1 LILLHI
7 RYFQATYFLFIY
19 VKCQKLNHSYIL
31 LPPLSIFVSF
41 FILKPK
47 IVLTQRQLF
56 LRHVAQTS
64 DAPLALEIESA
75 EGMYL
80 QTTDKQQVMD
90 LIAGISVS
98 VLGHRPPSVQTA
110 VEAQLNKYWH
120 TLVYGEFILAP
131 QVQLA
136 TLLAD
141 NLPPS
146 LNSVYFT
153 NSGTEAT
160 EGAMKLAKRATGRTE
175 IIAMKN
181 AYHGSTQGAM
191 SLNSDPYFTQAYRP
205 LLPDI
210 QYLTFNDFIDLQK
223 ITHRT
228 AAVIVETVQAESG
241 IYTPIVNTQNTDG
254 TSRNN
259 REGGYLVALKKRCK
273 EVGALLILDEIQAG
287 MGRTGTLWAFEQY
300 DITPD
305 VLLLAKGLGGGM
317 PIGAFIADRALM
329 YCLTNEPVLG
339 HITTF
344 GGHPVSCA
352 AALAT
357 LQTLLASDLL
367 AQVKTKEALFRRL
380 LVHPKIREVRSAG
393 LWLAVELESFEV
405 LIAVINECLRN
416 GLLTDWF
423 LFNNRSMRIAPPL
436 IITEAE
442 IEWACGIIV
451 SAIDKN

>member
-1 LILLHI
+1 M
-7 RYFQATYFLFIY
+7 
-19 VKCQKLNHSYIL
+19 
-31 LPPLSIFVSF
+31 
-41 FILKPK
+41 
-47 IVLTQRQLF
+47 LTQRQLF

-64 DAPLALEIESA
+64 DAPLALEIASA

-80 QTTDKQQVMD
+80 QTVDKQKVMD

-98 VLGHRPPSVQTA
+98 VLGHRPPSVQKA

-141 NLPPS
+141 NLPAT

-160 EGAMKLAKRATGRTE
+160 EGAMKLAKRATGRSE

-191 SLNSDPYFTQAYRP
+191 SLNSDDYFTQAYRP

-210 QYLTFNDFIDLQK
+210 QWLTFNNFIDLKK
-223 ITHRT
+223 ITTKT
-228 AAVIVETVQAESG
+228 AAVIVETVQAESS
-241 IYTPIVNTQNTDG
+241 ICQPA
-254 TSRNN
+254 
-259 REGGYLVALKKRCK
+259 EGYLFALKKRCE

-300 DITPD
+300 GMTPD

-329 YCLTNEPVLG
+329 QCLTNEPVLG

-357 LQTLLASDLL
+357 LKALIDSDLML
-367 AQVKTKEALFRRL
+367 QVKTKEALFKRL
-380 LVHPKIREVRSAG
+380 LVHSKIKEVRSAG
-393 LWLAVELESFEV
+393 LWLAVELESFDV
-405 LIAVINECLRN
+405 LIQVINECLQN

-423 LFNNRSMRIAPPL
+423 LFNNRSLRIAPPL

-442 IEWACGIIV
+442 IEWACGVILK
-451 SAIDKN
+451 AIEKRA

>member
-1 LILLHI
+1 M
-7 RYFQATYFLFIY
+7 
-19 VKCQKLNHSYIL
+19 
-31 LPPLSIFVSF
+31 
-41 FILKPK
+41 
-47 IVLTQRQLF
+47 TQRQLF
-56 LRHVAQTS
+56 LRHIAQTS

-75 EGMYL
+75 KGMFL

-98 VLGHRPPSVQTA
+98 VLGHRPPSVQKAIET
-110 VEAQLNKYWH
+110 QLGKYWH
-120 TLVYGEFILAP
+120 TLVYGEFVLTP
-131 QVQLA
+131 QVELA
-136 TLLAD
+136 TLLAN
-141 NLPPS
+141 NLPTS

-160 EGAMKLAKRATGRTE
+160 EGAMKLAKRTTGRSE

-191 SLNSDPYFTQAYRP
+191 SLNSDAYFTQAYRP

-210 QYLTFNDFIDLQK
+210 QWLAFNDFIDLQK

-241 IYTPIVNTQNTDG
+241 VHVPLSKTENT
-254 TSRNN
+254 
-259 REGGYLVALKKRCK
+259 EGYLFALKKRCE

-300 DITPD
+300 GITPD

-329 YCLTNEPVLG
+329 QSFTNEPVLG

-357 LQTLLASDLL
+357 LQTLLASDLI
-367 AQVKTKEALFRRL
+367 AEVKAKEVLFRRL
-380 LVHPKIREVRSAG
+380 LVHPKIKEVRSAG

-405 LIAVINECLRN
+405 LIAVIHECLRN

-423 LFNNRSMRIAPPL
+423 LFNNRSLRIAPPL
-436 IITEAE
+436 IITESE
-442 IEWACGIIV
+442 IEWACQVILE
-451 SAIDKN
+451 AIEKRA

>member
-1 LILLHI
+1 
-7 RYFQATYFLFIY
+7 
-19 VKCQKLNHSYIL
+19 
-31 LPPLSIFVSF
+31 
-41 FILKPK
+41 
-47 IVLTQRQLF
+47 VLTQRQLF

-64 DAPLALEIESA
+64 DAPLALEIDSA

-80 QTTDKQQVMD
+80 QTVDKQQVMD

-98 VLGHRPPSVQTA
+98 VLGHRPPSVQKA
-110 VEAQLNKYWH
+110 VEAQLGKYWH
-120 TLVYGEFILAP
+120 TLVYGEFVLAP

-141 NLPPS
+141 NLPPT

-160 EGAMKLAKRATGRTE
+160 EGAMKLAKRATGRSE

-191 SLNSDPYFTQAYRP
+191 SLNSDDYFTQAYRP

-210 QYLTFNDFIDLQK
+210 QHITFNSFIDLQK
-223 ITHRT
+223 ITDKT

-241 IYTPIVNTQNTDG
+241 IYTPNK
-254 TSRNN
+254 
-259 REGGYLVALKKRCK
+259 GYLFALKKRCN

-300 DITPD
+300 GITPD

-317 PIGAFIADRALM
+317 PIGAFIADRSLM
-329 YCLTNEPVLG
+329 QTLTNEPVLG

-357 LQTLLASDLL
+357 LETLLKSDLMSE
-367 AQVKTKEALFRRL
+367 VKAKETLFKRL
-380 LVHPKIREVRSAG
+380 LVHPKIKEVRSAG
-393 LWLAVELESFEV
+393 LWLAVELESFDI
-405 LIAVINECLRN
+405 LIQVIHECLRN

-423 LFNNRSMRIAPPL
+423 LFNNRSLRIAPPL
-436 IITEAE
+436 IITESQ
-442 IEWACGIIV
+442 IEWACKVILA
-451 SAIDKN
+451 AIEKKA

>member
-1 LILLHI
+1 M
-7 RYFQATYFLFIY
+7 
-19 VKCQKLNHSYIL
+19 
-31 LPPLSIFVSF
+31 
-41 FILKPK
+41 
-47 IVLTQRQLF
+47 TQRQLF
-56 LRHVAQTS
+56 LRHIAQTS

-75 EGMYL
+75 KGMFL

-98 VLGHRPPSVQTA
+98 VLGHRPPSVQKAIET
-110 VEAQLNKYWH
+110 QLDKYWH
-120 TLVYGEFILAP
+120 TLVYGEFVLTP
-131 QVQLA
+131 QVELA
-136 TLLAD
+136 TLLAN

-160 EGAMKLAKRATGRTE
+160 EGAMKLAKRTTGRSE

-191 SLNSDPYFTQAYRP
+191 SLNSDAYFTQAYRP

-210 QYLTFNDFIDLQK
+210 QWLAFNDFIDLQK

-241 IYTPIVNTQNTDG
+241 VYVPLSKTENT
-254 TSRNN
+254 
-259 REGGYLVALKKRCK
+259 EGYFFALKKRCE

-300 DITPD
+300 GITPD

-329 YCLTNEPVLG
+329 QSFTNEPVLG

-357 LQTLLASDLL
+357 LQTLLASDLI
-367 AQVKTKEALFRRL
+367 AEVKAKEALFRRL
-380 LVHPKIREVRSAG
+380 LVHPKIKEVRSAG

-405 LIAVINECLRN
+405 LIAVIHECLHN

-423 LFNNRSMRIAPPL
+423 LFNNRSLRIAPPL
-436 IITEAE
+436 IITESE
-442 IEWACGIIV
+442 IEWACQVILE
-451 SAIDKN
+451 AIEKRA

>member
-1 LILLHI
+1 M
-7 RYFQATYFLFIY
+7 
-19 VKCQKLNHSYIL
+19 
-31 LPPLSIFVSF
+31 
-41 FILKPK
+41 
-47 IVLTQRQLF
+47 LTQRQLF

-64 DAPLALEIESA
+64 EAPLALEIESA
-75 EGMYL
+75 EGMHL
-80 QTTDKQQVMD
+80 QTVDKQQVMD

-98 VLGHRPPSVQTA
+98 VLGHRPPSVQKA
-110 VEAQLNKYWH
+110 VEVQLNKYWH
-120 TLVYGEFILAP
+120 TLVYGEFVLAP

-141 NLPPS
+141 NLPPT

-160 EGAMKLAKRATGRTE
+160 EGAMKLAKRATGRSE

-191 SLNSDPYFTQAYRP
+191 SLNSDEYFTQAYRP

-210 QYLTFNDFIDLQK
+210 QWLTFNNFIDLEK
-223 ITHRT
+223 ITHKT

-241 IYTPIVNTQNTDG
+241 IYSPLKKSENT
-254 TSRNN
+254 
-259 REGGYLVALKKRCK
+259 EGYLFALKKRCK

-300 DITPD
+300 GITPD

-329 YCLTNEPVLG
+329 QTLTNEPVLG

-357 LQTLLASDLL
+357 LQTLLESDLM
-367 AQVKTKEALFRRL
+367 AQVKPKEALFKRL
-380 LVHPKIREVRSAG
+380 LVHPKIKEVRSAG
-393 LWLAVELESFEV
+393 LWLAVELESFDV
-405 LIAVINECLRN
+405 LIQVIHECLAQ

-423 LFNNRSMRIAPPL
+423 LFNNRSLRIAPPL
-436 IITEAE
+436 IITEVE
-442 IEWACGIIV
+442 INWACSVILA
-451 SAIDKN
+451 AIEKCA

>member
-1 LILLHI
+1 M
-7 RYFQATYFLFIY
+7 
-19 VKCQKLNHSYIL
+19 
-31 LPPLSIFVSF
+31 
-41 FILKPK
+41 
-47 IVLTQRQLF
+47 LTQRQLF

-75 EGMYL
+75 EGMFIK
-80 QTTDKQQVMD
+80 TVDNQQVMD

-98 VLGHRPPSVQTA
+98 VLGHRPPSVQRA

-120 TLVYGEFILAP
+120 TLVYGEFVLAP

-141 NLPPS
+141 NLPPT

-160 EGAMKLAKRATGRTE
+160 EGAMKLAKRATGRSE

-191 SLNSDPYFTQAYRP
+191 SLNSDEYFTQAYRP

-210 QYLTFNDFIDLQK
+210 QWLTFNNFIDLEK
-223 ITHRT
+223 ITHKT

-241 IYTPIVNTQNTDG
+241 IYSPLKKSENT
-254 TSRNN
+254 
-259 REGGYLVALKKRCK
+259 EGYLFALKKRCK

-300 DITPD
+300 GITPD

-329 YCLTNEPVLG
+329 QTLTNEPVLG

-357 LQTLLASDLL
+357 LQTLLESDLM
-367 AQVKTKEALFRRL
+367 AQVKPKEALFKRL
-380 LVHPKIREVRSAG
+380 LVHPKIKEVRSAG
-393 LWLAVELESFEV
+393 LWLAVELESFDV
-405 LIAVINECLRN
+405 LIQVIHECLAQ

-423 LFNNRSMRIAPPL
+423 LFNNRSLRIAPPL
-436 IITEAE
+436 IITEVE
-442 IEWACGIIV
+442 INWACSVILA
-451 SAIDKN
+451 AIEKCA